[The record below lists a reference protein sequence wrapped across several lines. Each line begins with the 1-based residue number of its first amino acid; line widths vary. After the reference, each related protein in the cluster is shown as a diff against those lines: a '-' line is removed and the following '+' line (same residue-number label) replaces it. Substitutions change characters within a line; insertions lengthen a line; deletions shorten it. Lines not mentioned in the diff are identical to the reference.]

1 MTLASIFNLYVH
13 QMDVKT
19 VFLNGDLDEEVYMEQ
34 LLKPKIVAMIRLRPP
49 LGSTESHLFCLHV
62 M

>member
-1 MTLASIFNLYVH
+1 MTLVSIFNLYVH

-19 VFLNGDLDEEVYMEQ
+19 AFLNGDLDEEVYIKQ
-34 LLKPKIVAMIRLRPP
+34 LLTPKIVAMIRLRPP
-49 LGSTESHLFCLHV
+49 LGSTESHLFCLCV